1 MKKLIFLISLLFL
14 IASSLPVFAT
24 QVEIKGV
31 VVDAKTGSPLP
42 GANVFIK
49 GTTIGAASDINGRFA
64 FTYATNKEF
73 ILVVRFMG
81 YKTQER
87 RFKPTDNLSNL
98 EFKMKEDV
106 FRGETVVVTGIASK
120 RAKSVAEVAVARVPA
135 AELTVTNSYQDLAQM
150 VTGKVPGV
158 YVKPASGNVGGGIR
172 FSMRSGGGLN
182 GQGQP
187 LIIVDGVRIDNS
199 SITGWN
205 VGGQDMSALADLDP
219 EDIQNVE
226 ILKGSAGAAT
236 YGTDGSNGVILI
248 TTKRGRLAPGK
259 KKEMYIDYKMVTGYN
274 QQSHKYTEDEFLSY
288 KDANA
293 IFRNG
298 RIQQNTLNIYGGV
311 GIIKYFVG
319 LDRRYEDGIIPN
331 NHMDRTT
338 FRANL
343 DVYPSNKFILNVS
356 SSYTLNENQRPNNDN
371 NIFGFLGN
379 TLLLPTPYVFTDSA
393 SVYGLETIARPN
405 RFLGSIQVHW
415 MPIKNFEAKLSVG
428 LDDGNM
434 RDDKTYPANLY
445 YSFYPKG
452 DRNIWNRRNT
462 QITYDLSAQYTYSPL
477 VGLNI
482 TSAVGAQLFNRK
494 NKTFYVSKK
503 DFLTELI
510 TNIGSGAT
518 YESAD
523 ETYLH
528 ERQAGIYTSHSLSYL
543 DQYFLT
549 LSLRKDY
556 ASSIGPKA
564 PSIIYPSVGF
574 AWRLDRYNF
583 FPSAFGLMKLRAAYG
598 ESGQLPGRVDAIP
611 LLWRAQ
617 SSGYGAGAVLS
628 NIGNEEIKPERIKE
642 MEVGLETEFLT
653 NYSIE
658 FTYYRQKARDSII
671 MFRNAPSTGKIAS
684 AVPYNVGAIDG
695 WGWESLVQARPIHM
709 RNFQL
714 NMSLTFSHQD
724 NEVKSLG
731 GAQPIFDAFDMNV
744 YKEGLPKHA
753 FYTYKIKGALFN
765 EDGTYKGPDVDKERS
780 YCGTPMPTYNG
791 SFGLNLRLFKNFR
804 INVLTE
810 WALGH
815 SVMNM
820 TKQFAVYM
828 GDAFGMGANC
838 KKYRE
843 LQDKLSITNPS
854 TGQPYDW
861 YEDVKPLTPGT
872 SAYKEAADRYAKM
885 DYHWDS
891 PYIEK
896 ADYFK
901 IGEISISYSF
911 KDLLPKVYGTKLIKD
926 LILGV
931 SARNVWTTS
940 KYSGAD
946 VEVNMQG
953 SRSLGRGQDFLTL
966 QNPRVVNAWLRM
978 SL

>member
-1 MKKLIFLISLLFL
+1 MKKLIFAFSLLFL
-14 IASSLPVFAT
+14 IVLSSSAFAA

-31 VVDAKTGSPLP
+31 VLDAKTGDPLP
-42 GANVFIK
+42 GANVFIQ
-49 GTTIGAASDINGRFA
+49 GTKIGAASDLNGKFA
-64 FTYATNKEF
+64 FAYETNKEF
-73 ILVVRFMG
+73 VLVVRFMG

-98 EFKMKEDV
+98 KFRMKEDV

-120 RAKSVAEVAVARVPA
+120 RAKSVAEVAVSRVPA
-135 AELTVTNSYQDLAQM
+135 AELTVTNSYQDLSQM
-150 VTGKVPGV
+150 VTGKIAGV

-172 FSMRSGGGLN
+172 FNVRSGGGLN
-182 GQGQP
+182 GQEQP

-199 SITGWN
+199 SVTGWG
-205 VGGQDMSALADLDP
+205 VGGQDMSALSDLNP
-219 EDIQNVE
+219 EDIQSIEV
-226 ILKGSAGAAT
+226 LKGPAGAAT
-236 YGTDGSNGVILI
+236 YGTNGSNGVILI
-248 TTKRGRLAPGK
+248 TTKRGKLVAGK
-259 KKEMYIDYKMVTGYN
+259 HKGISFDYKMVTGYN
-274 QQSHKYTEDEFLSY
+274 QQSHKYTGDEFITS
-288 KDANA
+288 DDVNA

-298 RIQQNTLNIYGGV
+298 KIQQNTLNAYGGV
-311 GIIKYFVG
+311 GMIKYFVG

-343 DVYPSNKFILNVS
+343 DVYPSDKFTLNVS
-356 SSYTLNENQRPNNDN
+356 SSYMLNENQRPNNDN

-379 TLLLPTPYVFTDSA
+379 TILLPKPYQFCDSL
-393 SVYGLETIARPN
+393 SVLGLQTIARPN
-405 RFLGSIQVHW
+405 RFLGSIQAHW
-415 MPIKNFEAKLSVG
+415 MPIKNFEAKVSIG
-428 LDDGNM
+428 LDDGTM
-434 RDDKTYPANLY
+434 RDNKIYPSNLY
-445 YSFYPKG
+445 YSFYPSG
-452 DRNIWNRRNT
+452 DINIWNRRNK
-462 QITYDLSAQYTYSPL
+462 QITYDFGAQYTYSPL

-494 NKTFYVSKK
+494 NRTFYVSKK

-528 ERQAGIYTSHSLSYL
+528 TRQAGIYTNHSFSYL

-549 LSLRKDY
+549 FSLRKDY
-556 ASSIGPKA
+556 ASSIGPEA
-564 PSIIYPSVGF
+564 PSVLYPGVSF
-574 AWRLDRYNF
+574 AWRLDKYNF
-583 FPSAFGLMKLRAAYG
+583 FPSMFGLMKLRAAYG
-598 ESGQLPGRVDAIP
+598 ESGLLPGRVDGIP

-617 SSGYGAGAVLS
+617 PSGYGAGAVLA
-628 NIGNEEIKPERIKE
+628 NIGNEKIKPERIKE
-642 MEVGLETEFLT
+642 MEVGVETEFFT
-653 NYSIE
+653 NYSVE
-658 FTYYRQKARDSII
+658 FTYYRQKAKDSII

-695 WGWESLVQARPIHM
+695 WGWESLIQARPLNM

-714 NMSLTFSHQD
+714 DMSLTFSHQN
-724 NEVKSLG
+724 NEVKDLG

-744 YKEGLPKHA
+744 YKEGLAKHA
-753 FYTYKIKGALFN
+753 FYTYKVKGALFN

-780 YCGTPMPTYNG
+780 YCGTPIPKYNG
-791 SFGLNLRLFKNFR
+791 SFGLNLRLFRNFR

-820 TKQFAVYM
+820 TKQFAVYL
-828 GDAFGMGANC
+828 GDAFGMGANN
-838 KKYRE
+838 KEYRE
-843 LQDKLSITNPS
+843 LQDKLGIINPY
-854 TGQPYDW
+854 TGTPYDW
-861 YEDVKPLTPGT
+861 YDNINPLTVG
-872 SAYKEAADRYAKM
+872 SAAYKEAADRYAKL
-885 DYHWDS
+885 DRHWDS
-891 PYIEK
+891 NFIEK

-901 IGEISISYSF
+901 IGEISVSYSF
-911 KDLLPKVYGTKLIKD
+911 KDLIPKVYKTKLIKD

-946 VEVNMQG
+946 VEVNMRG
-953 SRSLGRGQDFLTL
+953 SRDLGRGQDFLTL
-966 QNPRVVNAWLRM
+966 QNPKVINAWLRV